1 MGQGCV
7 SGRFGLTDSGS
18 IWAHDIPLQHKGA
31 LAILRLIAAAV
42 VTVLCMQVSAH
53 ASGPAHTALPR
64 VGDYLDTRYI
74 QALQKTGSP
83 WKAAAEDTRLG
94 WPQDISVQPAAG
106 GRLVALNYGW
116 HDGRLLVVVQRNGEM
131 HRELAWTKPPGV
143 ALRIAA
149 GDTLCLASATA
160 PQAHCYVYVGDA
172 VRYVAGSVL
181 AGAYRDRQGQ
191 EYRFSADGH
200 AHFPGFDFRYAL
212 MLEQANDPY
221 DFFQIDGGHFMAFR
235 RDGDRITLFPV
246 GPARHAGY
254 GMPDFSHPL
263 AVLTSKNAR
272 RVVASN

>member
-1 MGQGCV
+1 
-7 SGRFGLTDSGS
+7 LT
-18 IWAHDIPLQHKGA
+18 
-31 LAILRLIAAAV
+31 AAAL
-42 VTVLCMQVSAH
+42 VTALCMQVSAK
-53 ASGPAHTALPR
+53 AAGPATPALPR
-64 VGDYLDTRYI
+64 AGDYLDTRYI

-94 WPQDISVQPAAG
+94 WPQDISVQPIAG

-131 HRELAWTKPPGV
+131 HRELAWTRPPGV

-149 GDTLCLASATA
+149 ADTLCLASATA
-160 PQAHCYVYVGDA
+160 PREHCYLYVRDA
-172 VRYVAGSVL
+172 ARFVTGAVL
-181 AGAYRDRQGQ
+181 AGVYRDRQGQ
-191 EYRFSADGH
+191 EYRFSADGR
-200 AHFPGFDFRYAL
+200 AHFPGFDFHYSL

-235 RDGDRITLFPV
+235 RDGASLTLFPV

-254 GMPDFSHPL
+254 GMPDFSHSL
-263 AVLTSKNAR
+263 AVLTARNAR